1 MNVLK
6 KVFNNAR
13 KPQGVIGKIM
23 VTGMNGNAHAMLAK
37 WALSNL
43 VINDDSRVLD
53 IGCGG
58 GGNIARLL
66 QLCPN
71 GYVAGIDYSPVS
83 VKKSIEVNA
92 AAIAHKR
99 CDVKEGNVAA
109 LPYGEEEF
117 DIVTAFETVYFW
129 PSIEDSFRQVWRVL
143 KPGGRFVIVNEADG
157 EEKGIKWDKVVDGM
171 HTYNSAELQEHLT
184 NAGFADIEILHDP
197 KRHRLCVTAHK
208 K

>member
-13 KPQGVIGKIM
+13 KPQGVIGRIM
-23 VTGMNGNAHAMLAK
+23 VAGMNGNSHAMLAK
-37 WALSNL
+37 WALSS
-43 VINDDSRVLD
+43 VTINDDSRVLD

-71 GYVAGIDYSPVS
+71 GFVAGIDYSPVS

-92 AAIAHKR
+92 AAIARKR
-99 CDVKEGNVAA
+99 CDVKEGNVAS
-109 LPYGEEEF
+109 LPYGDEEF
-117 DIVTAFETVYFW
+117 DLVTAFETVYFW
-129 PSIEDSFRQVWRVL
+129 PTIEDSFRQVLRVL

-157 EEKGIKWDKVVDGM
+157 EEQVIKWDKVVDGM

-184 NAGFADIEILHDP
+184 NAGFADTDILHYQ
-197 KRHRLCVTAHK
+197 KKHRLCMTAYK

>member
-1 MNVLK
+1 
-6 KVFNNAR
+6 
-13 KPQGVIGKIM
+13 M
-23 VTGMNGNAHAMLAK
+23 VAGMNGNSHAMLAK
-37 WALSNL
+37 WALSS
-43 VINDDSRVLD
+43 VTINDDSRVLD

-71 GYVAGIDYSPVS
+71 GFVAGIDYSPVS

-92 AAIAHKR
+92 AAIARKR
-99 CDVKEGNVAA
+99 CDVKEGNVAS
-109 LPYGEEEF
+109 LPYGDEEF
-117 DIVTAFETVYFW
+117 DLVTAFETVYFW
-129 PSIEDSFRQVWRVL
+129 PTIEDSFRQVLRVL

-157 EEKGIKWDKVVDGM
+157 EEQVIKWDKVVDGM

-184 NAGFADIEILHDP
+184 NAGFADTDILHDQ
-197 KRHRLCVTAHK
+197 KKHRLCMTAYK

>member
-13 KPQGVIGKIM
+13 KPQGVIGRIM

-37 WALSNL
+37 WALSS
-43 VINDDSRVLD
+43 VTINDDSRVLD

-58 GGNIARLL
+58 GGNIARLR

-71 GYVAGIDYSPVS
+71 GFVAGIDYSPVS
-83 VKKSIEVNA
+83 VKKSIEVNV
-92 AAIAHKR
+92 AAIARKK
-99 CDVKEGNVAA
+99 CDVKEGNVAS
-109 LPYGEEEF
+109 LPYGDEEF
-117 DIVTAFETVYFW
+117 DLVTAFETVYFW
-129 PSIEDSFRQVWRVL
+129 PTIEDSFRQVLRVL

-157 EEKGIKWDKVVDGM
+157 EEQVIKWDKVVDGM

-184 NAGFADIEILHDP
+184 NAGFADTDILHDQ
-197 KRHRLCVTAHK
+197 KKHRLCMTAYK

>member
-13 KPQGVIGKIM
+13 KPQGVIGRIM
-23 VTGMNGNAHAMLAK
+23 VAGMNGNAHAMLAK
-37 WALSNL
+37 WALSS
-43 VINDDSRVLD
+43 VTINDDSRVLD

-71 GYVAGIDYSPVS
+71 GFVVGIDYSPVS

-92 AAIAHKR
+92 AAIARKK
-99 CDVKEGNVAA
+99 CDVKEGNVAS
-109 LPYGEEEF
+109 LPYGDEEF
-117 DIVTAFETVYFW
+117 DLVTAFETVYFW
-129 PSIEDSFRQVWRVL
+129 PTIEDSFRQVLRVL

-157 EEKGIKWDKVVDGM
+157 EEQVIKWDKVVDGM

-184 NAGFADIEILHDP
+184 NAGFADTDILHDQ
-197 KRHRLCVTAHK
+197 KKHRLCMTAYK

>member
-13 KPQGVIGKIM
+13 KPQGVIGRIM
-23 VTGMNGNAHAMLAK
+23 VAGMNGNSHAMLAK
-37 WALSNL
+37 WALSS
-43 VINDDSRVLD
+43 VTINDDSRVLD

-71 GYVAGIDYSPVS
+71 GFVAGIDYSPVS

-92 AAIAHKR
+92 AAIARKR
-99 CDVKEGNVAA
+99 CDVKEGNVAS
-109 LPYGEEEF
+109 LPYGDEEF
-117 DIVTAFETVYFW
+117 DLVTAFETVYFW
-129 PSIEDSFRQVWRVL
+129 PTIEESFRQVLRVL

-157 EEKGIKWDKVVDGM
+157 EEQVIKWDKVVDGM

-184 NAGFADIEILHDP
+184 NAGFADTDILHDQ
-197 KRHRLCVTAHK
+197 KKHRLCLTAYK

>member
-13 KPQGVIGKIM
+13 KPQG
-23 VTGMNGNAHAMLAK
+23 
-37 WALSNL
+37 

-157 EEKGIKWDKVVDGM
+157 EEKGIVNEADGEEKGIKWDKVVDDM

>member
-13 KPQGVIGKIM
+13 KPQGVIGRIM
-23 VTGMNGNAHAMLAK
+23 VAGMNGNSHAMLAK
-37 WALSNL
+37 WALSS
-43 VINDDSRVLD
+43 VTINDDSRVLD

-71 GYVAGIDYSPVS
+71 GFVAGIDYSPVS

-92 AAIAHKR
+92 AAIARKK
-99 CDVKEGNVAA
+99 CDVKEGNVAS
-109 LPYGEEEF
+109 LPYGDEEF
-117 DIVTAFETVYFW
+117 DLVTAFETVYFW
-129 PSIEDSFRQVWRVL
+129 PTIEDSFRQVLRVL

-157 EEKGIKWDKVVDGM
+157 EEQVIKWDKVVDGM

-184 NAGFADIEILHDP
+184 NAGFADTDILHDQ
-197 KRHRLCVTAHK
+197 KKHRLCMTAYK

>member
-58 GGNIARLL
+58 G
-66 QLCPN
+66 
-71 GYVAGIDYSPVS
+71 
-83 VKKSIEVNA
+83 SIEVNA

-109 LPYGEEEF
+109 LPYNEEEF
-117 DIVTAFETVYFW
+117 DLVTAFETVYFW